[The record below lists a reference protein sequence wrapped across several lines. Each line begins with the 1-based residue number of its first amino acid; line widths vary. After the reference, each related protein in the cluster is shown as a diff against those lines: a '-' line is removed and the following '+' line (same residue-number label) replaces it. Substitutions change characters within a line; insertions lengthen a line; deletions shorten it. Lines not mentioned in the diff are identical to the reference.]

1 MEKIEAKQISET
13 EFMVGNNRTS
23 IIEGNIIY
31 VIVNGEQTTELAIL
45 QKEVNLKLAN
55 LINGQISY
63 LIDLNKAGKNSPDA
77 RNIWIEI
84 SNLEITKKVANFGI
98 HPVARVLASFV
109 VRVSGKQ
116 NVYFFKTKEEALTWL
131 LLK

>member
-98 HPVARVLASFV
+98 HPVARVLAAFV

-116 NVYFFKTKEEALTWL
+116 NVRFFKTEEEALTWL